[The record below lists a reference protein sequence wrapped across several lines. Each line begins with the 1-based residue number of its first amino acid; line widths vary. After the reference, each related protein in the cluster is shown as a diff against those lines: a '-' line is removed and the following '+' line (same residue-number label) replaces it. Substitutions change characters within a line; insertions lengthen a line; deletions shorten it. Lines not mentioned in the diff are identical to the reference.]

1 MYGRGKWV
9 WISEVGNYSPELNQ
23 EIFIEMNPTFPLD
36 MIKQVWSRGKMVQE
50 LFYKDKQWVL
60 LVVQRKDN
68 NPGNRQTLD
77 TSPKFPL
84 QAIQR
89 AWRMNKAVTFLHYL
103 NQMWRVVTED
113 RTGDVKQSITL
124 RAKLP
129 LNELHSIWSQ
139 DHHVSRLTYGNGRWA
154 IISCI

>member
-1 MYGRGKWV
+1 LYGRGKWV

-89 AWRMNKAVTFLHYL
+89 A
-103 NQMWRVVTED
+103 ED